1 MARGYALI
9 VGQGRSGTNWL
20 LEMIDLSPETFCRNE
35 PYGCA
40 GSEMSELI
48 DLRDAELEPSTF
60 GPAWDRAVA
69 ASLARI
75 GERDHRALV
84 HKRYLWWA
92 SWRFGLYRFA
102 HSPRLRRTARVLVP
116 PLGPTEFEFPPWLG
130 PRALQARAFGVL
142 KLNRVP
148 SFAGFVLQ
156 HRPDV
161 PVLHIVRHPGGF
173 LHSWRS
179 RYLALN
185 DQKRVLAEN
194 ALRIENVARAN
205 ARWASRFTESDV
217 REVNASELA
226 YWRYA
231 NESIHECGRGKPNY
245 QFISFEDLSR
255 DPLPIM
261 RRVYEACRL
270 PLTEEIVARIQATA
284 GGSNEIAG
292 KWRSQLPAA
301 QIALVERVLRQTT
314 LPIPA

>member
-1 MARGYALI
+1 
-9 VGQGRSGTNWL
+9 
-20 LEMIDLSPETFCRNE
+20 
-35 PYGCA
+35 
-40 GSEMSELI
+40 
-48 DLRDAELEPSTF
+48 
-60 GPAWDRAVA
+60 
-69 ASLARI
+69 
-75 GERDHRALV
+75 
-84 HKRYLWWA
+84 
-92 SWRFGLYRFA
+92 
-102 HSPRLRRTARVLVP
+102 
-116 PLGPTEFEFPPWLG
+116 
-130 PRALQARAFGVL
+130 VL

-148 SFAGFVLQ
+148 SFAAFVLQ

-185 DQKRVLAEN
+185 DHKRVLAEN

-205 ARWASRFTESDV
+205 ARWASRFTESDL

-261 RRVYEACRL
+261 RRVYQACSL

-284 GGSNEIAG
+284 GGSKEIAG
-292 KWRSQLPAA
+292 KWRSLLPAE
-301 QIALVERVLRQTT
+301 QIALVERVLRETT
-314 LPIPA
+314 LPIAA